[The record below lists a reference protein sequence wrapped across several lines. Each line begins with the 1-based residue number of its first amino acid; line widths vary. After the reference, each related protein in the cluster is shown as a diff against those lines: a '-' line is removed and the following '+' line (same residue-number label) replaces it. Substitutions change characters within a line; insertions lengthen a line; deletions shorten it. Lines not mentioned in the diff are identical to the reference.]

1 MKELNK
7 LCEVFSKNFDMIQEI
22 AKKYPYSTE
31 HVKTVLEQNN
41 YNKEKAEA
49 YIKCEL
55 IAEYYGSHKAA
66 ERIFV

>member
-1 MKELNK
+1 
-7 LCEVFSKNFDMIQEI
+7 MIQEI

-66 ERIFV
+66 ERIFL

>member
-22 AKKYPYSTE
+22 AEKYPCSTE

-49 YIKCEL
+49 YIN
-55 IAEYYGSHKAA
+55 
-66 ERIFV
+66 VN

>member
-49 YIKCEL
+49 YIKC
-55 IAEYYGSHKAA
+55 
-66 ERIFV
+66 

>member
-7 LCEVFSKNFDMIQEI
+7 SVEYLSNSFNMIQEI
-22 AKKYPYSTE
+22 AKKYPCSSE

-49 YIKCEL
+49 YIKFEL
-55 IAEYYGSHKAA
+55 MAGMF
-66 ERIFV
+66 RIP